1 MIHADNEF
9 RTIFRDINEDWEVD
23 FNFSLTQQHVPDIEH
38 KNRFL
43 QEQFH
48 VGLYRLPYKKLPKVM
63 IRYLSLRVTRKR
75 SYFPKNTGISKV
87 YSPHTILKSKQVD
100 FNKEFVH
107 SFGNYIQ
114 VVDDRLPKNNNL
126 PRSID
131 SIYLRADDSLQG
143 GHKLMDFATGRVFT
157 RATVTAC
164 AMTRM
169 AIERV
174 ELIATRQGFKTL
186 KFFNRKKEEMILTD
200 ADLLEGV
207 GRGGETFLENEE
219 SHLPPL
225 VLEGVD
231 EDSDEELD
239 VDEGISNEDI
249 ADFLEDIDNQIGIQ
263 RVDPANIP
271 LAAVEDETNDEESE
285 DERDPNCLESDQDS
299 SGGSSDGGDA
309 PSLVSEPPVHAT
321 SRSTR
326 EPERYNP
333 TSGTSYHQMKQC
345 HHNLVKQTR
354 DETKSFGSYDLQH
367 ILD

>member
-200 ADLLEGV
+200 ADLIEGV
-207 GRGGETFLENEE
+207 GGGGETILEDEE
-219 SHLPPL
+219 QSHLPPL
-225 VLEGVD
+225 VLE
-231 EDSDEELD
+231 
-239 VDEGISNEDI
+239 
-249 ADFLEDIDNQIGIQ
+249 
-263 RVDPANIP
+263 
-271 LAAVEDETNDEESE
+271 
-285 DERDPNCLESDQDS
+285 
-299 SGGSSDGGDA
+299 
-309 PSLVSEPPVHAT
+309 
-321 SRSTR
+321 
-326 EPERYNP
+326 
-333 TSGTSYHQMKQC
+333 
-345 HHNLVKQTR
+345 
-354 DETKSFGSYDLQH
+354 
-367 ILD
+367 